1 LKKNFDLKKHENA
14 AVFLDAFSGTD
25 FTVNAVYYDI
35 TRKTLSDPLGVAF
48 KDYRTSTLRL
58 SNSLDK
64 ANKLETFR
72 SSLIRM
78 IRLSVEMNFKIDP
91 ELLDIAKDNE
101 SVRKT
106 FSEYSLQKPDK
117 VFYNLH

>member
-1 LKKNFDLKKHENA
+1 MEKNLELKDHENV

-35 TRKTLSDPLGVAF
+35 TKQTLSDPLGVAF

-58 SNSLDK
+58 SNFLDK
-64 ANKLETFR
+64 ADKLETFR
-72 SSLIRM
+72 SSIIRM

-91 ELLDIAKDNE
+91 ELLEIAEDNIN
-101 SVRKT
+101 VRKT
-106 FSEYSLQKPDK
+106 FSSYSL
-117 VFYNLH
+117 

>member
-35 TRKTLSDPLGVAF
+35 ARKTLSDPLGVAF
-48 KDYRTSTLRL
+48 KDYRTTTLRV
-58 SNSLDK
+58 SNFLDK
-64 ANKLETFR
+64 ANQLETFC

-91 ELLDIAKDNE
+91 ELLYIA
-101 SVRKT
+101 
-106 FSEYSLQKPDK
+106 
-117 VFYNLH
+117 

>member
-1 LKKNFDLKKHENA
+1 MKKNFDLKKHENA

-35 TRKTLSDPLGVAF
+35 ARKTLSDPLGVAF
-48 KDYRTSTLRL
+48 KDYRSSTLRL

-64 ANKLETFR
+64 ANTLETFR

-78 IRLSVEMNFKIDP
+78 IRLSAEMNFKIDP
-91 ELLDIAKDNE
+91 ELLYIA
-101 SVRKT
+101 
-106 FSEYSLQKPDK
+106 
-117 VFYNLH
+117 